1 MPNLYIIAG
10 ANGSGKTTFAKE
22 YLPHYAKCNNFINA
36 DLIALGLSPFD
47 PANVRIKAGRLLL
60 EQINIFTE
68 AKTDF
73 AIETTLAGKT
83 YLNLLKRIKDRGY
96 LIHIF
101 FLWAPDI
108 KLVKARIKQRVKEG
122 GHDVPPKDIT
132 RRFHRSYSNFFKFY
146 KPLCDSWMIFDNS
159 RPVPRLIAHKTKE
172 GLSVIDQDL
181 FDKIIRGN
189 KK

>member
-1 MPNLYIIAG
+1 MANLYIIAG

-22 YLPHYAKCNNFINA
+22 FLPHYAKCNNFINA

-60 EQINIFTE
+60 EQINRFTE
-68 AKTDF
+68 ERADF

-83 YLNLLKRIKDRGY
+83 YLNLLKRVRARGY

-101 FLWAPDI
+101 FLWVPDI

-122 GHDVPPKDIT
+122 GHDVPSRDIT
-132 RRFHRSYSNFFKFY
+132 RRFRRSYSNFFKLY
-146 KPLCDSWMIFDNS
+146 KPLCDSWMIFDNAH
-159 RPVPRLIAHKTKE
+159 PVPRLIAHKTKK
-172 GLSVIDQDL
+172 GLSVSDQEL
-181 FDKIIRGN
+181 FGKIIRG
-189 KK
+189 K